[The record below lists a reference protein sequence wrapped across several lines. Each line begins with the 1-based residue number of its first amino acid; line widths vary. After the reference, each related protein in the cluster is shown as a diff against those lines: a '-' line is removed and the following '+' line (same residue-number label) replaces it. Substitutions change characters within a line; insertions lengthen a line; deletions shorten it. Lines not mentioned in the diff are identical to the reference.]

1 MTGWISVALNFCW
14 VDFVGG
20 GGVVN
25 LVKICYVNITV
36 PGPPGALGVAHEDAF
51 QFLGSVFVALG
62 FVFVGDGQILNEGS
76 KRPYGTL
83 EGRAKTFE
91 P

>member
-1 MTGWISVALNFCW
+1 VDFFGVESFW
-14 VDFVGG
+14 VNFVGG

-25 LVKICYVNITV
+25 LVKINYVYITV
-36 PGPPGALGVAHEDAF
+36 PGPPGPLGVAHKNAF

-62 FVFVGDGQILNEGS
+62 FVFVGDGQVHDEGS

-83 EGRAKTFE
+83 EI
-91 P
+91 